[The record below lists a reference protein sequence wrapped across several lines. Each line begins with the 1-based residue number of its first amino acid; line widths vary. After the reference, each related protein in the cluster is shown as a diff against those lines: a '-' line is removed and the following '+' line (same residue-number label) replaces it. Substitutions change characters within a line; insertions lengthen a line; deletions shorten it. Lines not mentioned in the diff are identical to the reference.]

1 MHQLSLPYIDS
12 EGQIFDEAYKMYR
25 CGTVD
30 FFAESFTLYIL
41 PLIESYLARVSP
53 ETQPPDD
60 TDRKLIEAAYE
71 IALQC
76 YCTDRVPCIFC
87 SSSTSQLARLSKA
100 CSSYDQPS
108 VISRSVEASYLT
120 FSYVNLLKIK
130 HFDKL
135 LWPRLPLTAG
145 NFCAEWV

>member
-1 MHQLSLPYIDS
+1 MQQLSLPFKDG
-12 EGQIFDEAYKMYR
+12 EEQIFDEPYKMYR

-41 PLIESYLARVSP
+41 IEMCFARVSP

-60 TDRKLIEAAYE
+60 TGRILIEAANE
-71 IALQC
+71 MALQC
-76 YCTDRVPCIFC
+76 YCTDRVNGILS

-100 CSSYDQPS
+100 CSTHDQPS
-108 VISRSVEASYLT
+108 VISRSVKASDLT

-135 LWPRLPLTAG
+135 LWPRLPLMAG
-145 NFCAEWV
+145 TF

>member
-12 EGQIFDEAYKMYR
+12 EEQIFDEAYKMYR

-30 FFAESFTLYIL
+30 FFAQSFTLYIL
-41 PLIESYLARVSP
+41 PLIELCFARVSP

-60 TDRKLIEAAYE
+60 TGRILIEAANE
-71 IALQC
+71 MALQC
-76 YCTDRVPCIFC
+76 YCTDRVNGILS

-100 CSSYDQPS
+100 CSTHDQPS
-108 VISRSVEASYLT
+108 VISRSVKASDLT
-120 FSYVNLLKIK
+120 FSYVILLKIK

-135 LWPRLPLTAG
+135 LWPRLPLMAG
-145 NFCAEWV
+145 TF